1 MRTIYVTAQPAPT
14 AGAVESADSG
24 TAHNQ
29 RQETLDLPYLT
40 LLCDN
45 LKNRMNSSKTFFPD
59 PILGICYVFPV
70 IHIIPLF
77 HSQTISLGTVE

>member
-1 MRTIYVTAQPAPT
+1 MLWHILCLPV
-14 AGAVESADSG
+14 
-24 TAHNQ
+24 AHSHVQ
-29 RQETLDLPYLT
+29 RQETLDYLT

-45 LKNRMNSSKTFFPD
+45 LKTECSSKTFFPG
-59 PILGICYVFPV
+59 PILGICYIVPV